1 MVVLMIPPHKTG
13 FPPPL
18 SAVRELLLHYRSFP
32 QMRET
37 PLLKH
42 LQVPGH
48 FTFPFHHLSS
58 TWELS

>member
-1 MVVLMIPPHKTG
+1 MVVSCYSPQTG

-18 SAVRELLLHYRSFP
+18 STVRELLLHYHSFP

-37 PLLKH
+37 HLLKH
-42 LQVPGH
+42 LQVLGL
-48 FTFPFHHLSS
+48 FAFLLHHLSS